1 MIDLFEDTIDL
12 KSITCH
18 SGGAIGS
25 DQEFENVGK
34 EFCVKTRAYSY
45 RTKYHTS
52 PNKIEISD
60 EDFREGV
67 NEINK
72 ANKHIG
78 RFGIQKYM
86 NLLAR
91 NWAQVKYSTQIFAV
105 GVIVESGGKTP
116 EGYYSKSKIQTV
128 SGGTGYSV
136 MMGILHTKDI
146 FVFDQIKD
154 KWFRWS
160 YTANSFIELK
170 ETPKIKTQ
178 NFAGIGTR
186 KLNDCGRKAIRE
198 LYEKTFQL

>member
-25 DQEFENVGK
+25 DQEFENIGK

>member
-128 SGGTGYSV
+128 SGGTGVS
-136 MMGILHTKDI
+136 
-146 FVFDQIKD
+146 
-154 KWFRWS
+154 
-160 YTANSFIELK
+160 
-170 ETPKIKTQ
+170 
-178 NFAGIGTR
+178 
-186 KLNDCGRKAIRE
+186 
-198 LYEKTFQL
+198 